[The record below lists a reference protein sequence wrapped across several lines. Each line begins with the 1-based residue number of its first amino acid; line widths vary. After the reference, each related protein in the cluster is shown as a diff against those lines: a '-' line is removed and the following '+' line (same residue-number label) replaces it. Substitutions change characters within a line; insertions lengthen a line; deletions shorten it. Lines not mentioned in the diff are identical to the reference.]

1 VELSDA
7 LSGMN
12 EDELVKYLESYERKF
27 ADPIFVLRDAD
38 SEDGYPLSEQE
49 RQNGVICG
57 F

>member
-1 VELSDA
+1 MELSDA